1 MKKSIIVFKDGTWFD
16 SKVISKKDILTVAA
30 GVIIGAVTSIGCIIL
45 KDKAYVA
52 GVQDTKDMFDL

>member
-1 MKKSIIVFKDGTWFD
+1 MFKDGTWFD
-16 SKVISKKDILTVAA
+16 SKHISKKDILTVTA
-30 GVIIGAVTSIGCIIL
+30 GAIIGAVASIGCVLL

>member
-1 MKKSIIVFKDGTWFD
+1 MEYLIKNLLFIFFN
-16 SKVISKKDILTVAA
+16 AC
-30 GVIIGAVTSIGCIIL
+30 AVTSIGYIIL

>member
-1 MKKSIIVFKDGTWFD
+1 MKKSVIVFKDGTWFD
-16 SKVISKKDILTVAA
+16 SKHISKKDILTVTA
-30 GVIIGAVTSIGCIIL
+30 GAIIGAVASIGCVVL